1 MSASDQGLRG
11 SNSLSPQPS
20 AALRLLQECGGYYEC
35 LKDRDGRRLGPLVGY
50 AARDEAGR
58 QFVGDVYINFAAAER
73 QGPVLRSLAEDILDR
88 LSRSGL
94 GRIDGFCGAPEG
106 GKALAA
112 ALAVL
117 GGRQYMF
124 PEKRVTEA
132 ATDQSREKSELRFSR
147 HQPGPGENWILVEDV
162 CNNFSTAASLVDLVA
177 RHGAK
182 VVGIACAFNRSA
194 AYRDAFSWDGPAGA
208 GSVPILAQVQTTLA
222 QYRQDDPEVAAEV
235 ARGNVVWSPKHEWH
249 RLQSSMQA
257 AGGSGP

>member
-1 MSASDQGLRG
+1 MSESGQNSDQHSSAPRG
-11 SNSLSPQPS
+11 TS
-20 AALRLLQECGGYYEC
+20 AALELLKGCGGYYEC
-35 LKDRDGRRLGPLVGY
+35 PRGADGRRLGPLVGY

-73 QGPVLRSLAEDILDR
+73 QGPVLRSLAEDLLSR
-88 LSRSGL
+88 LSQSSL

-132 ATDQSREKSELRFSR
+132 ATHQSREKSELRFSR

-194 AYRDAFSWDGPAGA
+194 AYRETFRWEGPAGA
-208 GSVPILAQVQTTLA
+208 GSVPILALVQTLLA
-222 QYRQDDPEVAAEV
+222 QYRQDDPEVATEV